1 MQRIP
6 KIYNCKNCDW
16 YGKHKE
22 MEKDKCPEC
31 NKPHFFVLPIDQAK
45 AYLRMEKAIKAVKGE
60 NKEVF
65 TFDEMIEICIIASGF
80 NKPVR

>member
-1 MQRIP
+1 MSKIP
-6 KIYNCKNCDW
+6 KVYNCSNCDW

-22 MEKDKCPEC
+22 KENGKCPEC
-31 NKPHFFVLPIDQAK
+31 EKSHFFMLPIGQAK

-60 NKEVF
+60 DKEMF
-65 TFDEMIEICIIASGF
+65 TFDEMIQICCIASGF